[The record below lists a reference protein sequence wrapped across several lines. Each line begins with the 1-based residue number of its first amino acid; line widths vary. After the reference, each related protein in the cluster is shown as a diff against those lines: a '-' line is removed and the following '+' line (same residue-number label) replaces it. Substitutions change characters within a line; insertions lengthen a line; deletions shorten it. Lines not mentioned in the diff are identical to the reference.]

1 MKRQIIIISLVICN
15 LFLIAQAGK
24 ESLAEIILLKEKGI
38 IYILL
43 EDENKDKHGQ
53 KKTSN
58 DQLKKSIEE
67 NWSFCNYE
75 FIDITEFS
83 KFDEKTDDFFLYVTF
98 DKLRYN
104 PPYEY
109 RNGFYY
115 FLVISKG
122 KRKGSFSPI
131 KYYTASIFIDKN
143 VGWSREKVNELMNFK
158 LKIINQYLSD
168 CIAYNTV
175 DIDSIIS
182 GNRNLLKEQTLVI
195 NKYSIKKP
203 HKKNIPKIKEYY
215 KYSLLIV
222 DDKRFKELII
232 NRNGE
237 YSFLYYLI
245 DFNDN
250 IFDFNTGTYR
260 YIIDKDGKM
269 LYRKS
274 SHLSGKFDFKDVIE
288 IQENINK
295 HGY

>member
-1 MKRQIIIISLVICN
+1 MKRQIIILSLLICN

-24 ESLAEIILLKEKGI
+24 ESLAEIKLLKEKGV

-53 KKTSN
+53 KKASN

-83 KFDEKTDDFFLYVTF
+83 NFDEKTDDFFLYVTF
-98 DKLRYN
+98 DNLRYN

-122 KRKGSFSPI
+122 KRKNYFVLTQ
-131 KYYTASIFIDKN
+131 YYTALIFIDKN
-143 VGWSREKVNELMNFK
+143 VGWSRENVNELINFK

-203 HKKNIPKIKEYY
+203 HKKNIPKIKENY
-215 KYSLLIV
+215 KYNLLIV

-232 NRNGE
+232 NSNGE
-237 YSFLYYLI
+237 YSFLYYII
-245 DFNDN
+245 DYS
-250 IFDFNTGTYR
+250 IGTYR

-274 SHLSGKFDFKDVIE
+274 SHLSGKFDSKDVIE